1 MPSCAYP
8 VSTRIVKVHDI
19 CLLLFSSVTSL
30 FFFFFI
36 PQGSAKRF
44 QHLHILANISHFLF
58 YLFILVLVFI
68 FIVYV
73 LGKERDPPG
82 VHVEARGQL
91 WGAHFLTL
99 QRL

>member
-1 MPSCAYP
+1 M
-8 VSTRIVKVHDI
+8 I
-19 CLLLFSSVTSL
+19 
-30 FFFFFI
+30 FFFI

-44 QHLHILANISHFLF
+44 QHLHILANIFHFLF
-58 YLFILVLVFI
+58 YLFILVFI

-73 LGKERDPPG
+73 LGEERDPPG
-82 VHVEARGQL
+82 VHVEVRGQL